1 MESDRVGFE
10 LVYMLLWTFEQSER
24 SMGVILQ
31 ISRGSSLQTEFY
43 DPEAEADGKK
53 AWRSTWMM

>member
-1 MESDRVGFE
+1 MIKNLRGMESDRVGFE

-43 DPEAEADGKK
+43 DPEA
-53 AWRSTWMM
+53 